1 MGLYQE
7 TADLMSHSLKT
18 VGMVYAIR
26 DRQMTA
32 AAAARNVRRYFNVRS
47 ETNESAAEKKR
58 WSVNEE
64 DLVTSEFSEE
74 LMEGEVNLQNVRKK
88 MLSSP
93 LRDRASPKQVYNKLK
108 SKVRYSTDL
117 KKVIKLFKAIVVEYI
132 ELICISSHRLLSSVK
147 RKFTLIIDVANL
159 G

>member
-1 MGLYQE
+1 
-7 TADLMSHSLKT
+7 
-18 VGMVYAIR
+18 
-26 DRQMTA
+26 MTA

-74 LMEGEVNLQNVRKK
+74 LMEGEVNLQNVKKK

-93 LRDRASPKQVYNKLK
+93 LRHRASPKQV
-108 SKVRYSTDL
+108 
-117 KKVIKLFKAIVVEYI
+117 
-132 ELICISSHRLLSSVK
+132 
-147 RKFTLIIDVANL
+147 
-159 G
+159 